1 MNKHIFTAVLTTLLL
16 SGCSSNGPIFHSWGD
31 YEKQRTEN
39 AIYRVEEPYEIKG
52 VWYVPTEQTEYS
64 EKGLAS
70 WYMPAGDYAL
80 TANGEV
86 YDVNIPSARHKTL
99 PLPSIV
105 KITNLENNKS
115 VIARVNDR
123 GPMVNNRLIDVS
135 QAAAKELEMPVSGTV
150 LVQVDLLPEES
161 AALKRQLVEA
171 GHVYQSAMTTEVKPI
186 DEGLLSI
193 NTPNDVI
200 YDGTVSTAGQSEKLP
215 VVKTQEAKLA
225 ATKAE
230 TVQAVKTEKAVPAPV
245 MSGPSIQLGSF
256 ADAKN
261 AQKLMTKLS
270 SEYPVRIE
278 TVQRNGRTLSV
289 VKAGP
294 FNNKQQAAQTL
305 QQLKKMGYKDAYL
318 AR

>member
-1 MNKHIFTAVLTTLLL
+1 MNKYIYTTILSTVLLA
-16 SGCSSNGPIFHSWGD
+16 GCSSNGPAFHSWGD
-31 YEKQRTEN
+31 YEDQRTEN
-39 AIYRVEEPYEIKG
+39 AVYRVEEPYEIKG
-52 VWYVPTEQTEYS
+52 VWYVPAEQAEYS

-70 WYMPAGDYAL
+70 WYLPAGDSAL
-80 TANGEV
+80 TSNGEV

-135 QAAAKELEMPVSGTV
+135 QSAAKELEMPVSGTV
-150 LVQVDLLPEES
+150 LVQVDLLTEES
-161 AALKRQLVEA
+161 AALKQQLVEA
-171 GHVYQSAMTTEVKPI
+171 GRVYQQAIPTQTRPADDKLFIVES
-186 DEGLLSI
+186 
-193 NTPNDVI
+193 PNGVI
-200 YDGTVSTAGQSEKLP
+200 YDGNAPASKPVTASAPK
-215 VVKTQEAKLA
+215 KAKV
-225 ATKAE
+225 ATAS
-230 TVQAVKTEKAVPAPV
+230 
-245 MSGPSIQLGSF
+245 SGPSVQLGSF

-261 AQKLMTKLS
+261 AQRLQAKLS

-278 TVQRNGRTLSV
+278 KIQRNGRTLSV

-294 FNNKQQAAQTL
+294 FANKQQANEVL
-305 QQLKKMGYKDAYL
+305 QQLKQMGYRDAYI

>member
-1 MNKHIFTAVLTTLLL
+1 MNKYVYSTILSTILLA
-16 SGCSSNGPIFHSWGD
+16 GCSSNGPAFHSWGS
-31 YEKQRTEN
+31 YEDQRTEN

-52 VWYVPTEQTEYS
+52 VWYVPAEQNEYS
-64 EKGLAS
+64 EKGMAS
-70 WYMPAGDYAL
+70 WYMPAGDSAL

-135 QAAAKELEMPVSGTV
+135 QSAAKELEMPVSGTV
-150 LVQVDLLPEES
+150 LVQVDLMPEES
-161 AALKRQLVEA
+161 AALKQQLVEA
-171 GHVYQSAMTTEVKPI
+171 GRVYQEVVPMSAATA
-186 DEGLLSI
+186 DEKLFTI
-193 NTPNDVI
+193 ETPKDKVI
-200 YDGTVSTAGQSEKLP
+200 YDGTA
-215 VVKTQEAKLA
+215 VVNTPTPKT
-225 ATKAE
+225 
-230 TVQAVKTEKAVPAPV
+230 VKVAAPV
-245 MSGPSIQLGSF
+245 NGPSVQLGSF
-256 ADAKN
+256 ANAQN
-261 AQKLMTKLS
+261 AQKLKTKLS
-270 SEYPVRIE
+270 SEYPVHIE

-294 FNNKQQAAQTL
+294 FADKQQASKAL
-305 QQLKKMGYKDAYL
+305 QQLKQLGYRDAYI